1 MIDNSEHGKLV
12 QLLLDNGFDSGWTL
26 AGLELQQ
33 WEHEED
39 PPKPL
44 TRPKA

>member
-1 MIDNSEHGKLV
+1 MIDRDLID
-12 QLLLDNGFDSGWTL
+12 LLLNAGFDNGWVLTGEVLTY
-26 AGLELQQ
+26 

-44 TRPKA
+44 TRPES

>member
-1 MIDNSEHGKLV
+1 MINQELV
-12 QLLLDNGFDSGWTL
+12 DLLLEAGFDGGWVLTGDL
-26 AGLELQQ
+26 LTY

-44 TRPKA
+44 TRPEA

>member
-1 MIDNSEHGKLV
+1 MIDETEHGKLV
-12 QLLLDNGFDSGWTL
+12 QKIIDAGFLNGWALSDT
-26 AGLELQQ
+26 ELVI

-44 TRPKA
+44 TRPK

>member
-1 MIDNSEHGKLV
+1 MTHEELVKL
-12 QLLLDNGFDSGWTL
+12 LEDNGFDAGWVLHGT
-26 AGLELQQ
+26 ELVA
-33 WEHEED
+33 WEHEEN